1 MASSS
6 SSSDPFEDPLRQ
18 TLYTSILSL
27 AERNYCEKY
36 KKTITNLKKKKKDLM
51 KRRKRM
57 SVKTFARKVKKIMK
71 EFHKQEIIYQAIL
84 HAERDKLNYVI
95 KILEEEQ
102 QATDRLQQCLLQ
114 TIKLKSENDLLERV
128 EQMQDTIDLQVQQL
142 YIYKMMYRQQSA
154 RFQLQQ
160 EQDQERNTTH
170 CQSSLEEE

>member
-6 SSSDPFEDPLRQ
+6 SSDPLGDPLGQ
-18 TLYTSILSL
+18 VLFTSILSL

-36 KKTITNLKKKKKDLM
+36 KKKIDKLKKKKKYLM
-51 KRRKRM
+51 RRRKRM
-57 SVKTFARKVKKIMK
+57 SVKTFARKTKNVMNEYK
-71 EFHKQEIIYQAIL
+71 KQEIIYKALL
-84 HAERDKLNYVI
+84 HTERDKLNYVI
-95 KILEEEQ
+95 KVLEEEQ
-102 QATDRLQQCLLQ
+102 QATDRLHQCLLQ
-114 TIKLKSENDLLERV
+114 TTKLKSENDLLERV
-128 EQMQDTIDLQVQQL
+128 EQMQNTIDLQVQQL